1 MATLLSK
8 IVTSKYTVVYDGKNC
23 IYAASQDGGDFVYAE
38 LKYFENFKR
47 TFLKVGQGLNL
58 FRITNKQHRNFLKHI
73 QRGASIY
80 VKTWYQHINTKCE
93 KSHRYVKNK

>member
-23 IYAASQDGGDFVYAE
+23 IYAAQDGGDFVYSE

-58 FRITNKQHRNFLKHI
+58 YRITNKQHRNFLKHL

-80 VKTWYQHINTKCE
+80 VKTYLNYE
-93 KSHRYVKNK
+93 